1 MSGSAR
7 RLMWRRMGAC
17 STTSCRG
24 CGMNGQRAPRG
35 RAPLNVPRKTTPSE
49 LSSVSEAVK
58 NWLAGESGSGRS
70 PAISLAYA
78 KARRMRR
85 RVRTKVTRYGDLTVV
100 YSAAFSSDGQRV
112 VTARADH
119 PAQVWDAASGKQ
131 LAEMDGH
138 PVHTAVFSPDGQ
150 RVVTVSTDHA
160 ARVWEPPPESSW
172 RRWTGTRSTTSTQIP
187 APSND
192 VEPTS
197 VNPRLDTIVGL
208 FAIGGA
214 QAVPG
219 GGPGITKF
227 TWYSPT

>member
-24 CGMNGQRAPRG
+24 CGMNGQRVPRG
-35 RAPLNVPRKTTPSE
+35 RAPLKAPRKTTPSE

-112 VTARADH
+112 VTASADHPAQVWDAASGKHLAEMDGHPVHTAVFSPDGQRVVTVSADH

-172 RRWTGTRSTTSTQIP
+172 RRWTG
-187 APSND
+187 
-192 VEPTS
+192 
-197 VNPRLDTIVGL
+197 
-208 FAIGGA
+208 
-214 QAVPG
+214 
-219 GGPGITKF
+219 
-227 TWYSPT
+227 